1 MIFSKSLKLNIEAI
15 YCLKMLPLETDQV
28 LVTSGRH
35 GGAGVQPA
43 AGGDVVSLALV
54 GLQLLQQDARLA
66 RTVARV
72 GHQTSGLLPFLLE
85 QSAKSVCC
93 SLTR

>member
-54 GLQLLQQDARLA
+54 GL
-66 RTVARV
+66 
-72 GHQTSGLLPFLLE
+72 
-85 QSAKSVCC
+85 
-93 SLTR
+93 